1 MAMRAMMVFAAAM
14 VVGCAGQPSSP
25 PPATVAVVSAPS
37 GDGSSAA
44 AAPSDIESQRLA
56 SAKKRHLKLVN
67 RDGQELFCQTNT
79 PTGTKIPRDPIC
91 LTAEQLDKMERKAQ
105 NDFDQN
111 VLRPA
116 FSAPGKSP

>member
-1 MAMRAMMVFAAAM
+1 MRAMMVFAAAM

-56 SAKKRHLKLVN
+56 SAKKRHLKSVN